1 MLGSIINWELHMA
14 LMQKRQGHRKIEKDF
29 IFNDKQDLLRS
40 KMEDVLTFNGEEE
53 MLLAK
58 DNMRKMARKKPTE
71 LVELF
76 QCTAVYL
83 DVIKELEEN
92 LGDALHSVNES
103 SFSVERKKR
112 IEEGYRFLAD
122 LLVETFGL
130 DSAGLIIADTHNAIN
145 LEKIRN
151 RNGKG

>member
-1 MLGSIINWELHMA
+1 MA
-14 LMQKRQGHRKIEKDF
+14 LMQKRRGHQKIEKDF
-29 IFNDKQDLLRS
+29 VFRNKQEIINS
-40 KMEDVLTFNGEEE
+40 KMNEILTFNGEDE

-58 DNMRKMARKKPTE
+58 DNMRTMARKKPSE

-92 LGDALHSVNES
+92 VGDALAAVNDS
-103 SFSVERKKR
+103 PMSAERKR
-112 IEEGYRFLAD
+112 RVEEGYRFLAD
-122 LLVETFGL
+122 LMVEVFGF
-130 DSAGLIIADTHNAIN
+130 DAAGMIIADTRNAIN

>member
-14 LMQKRQGHRKIEKDF
+14 LMQKRQGHQKIEKDF
-29 IFNDKQDLLRS
+29 VFKDKHELIKS
-40 KMEDVLTFNGEEE
+40 KMNEILTFNGEDE

-58 DNMRKMARKKPTE
+58 DNMRTMARKKPSE

-83 DVIKELEEN
+83 DVIKELEGD
-92 LGDALHSVNES
+92 LGTALAGVNES
-103 SFSVERKKR
+103 PLSAERKKR

-122 LLVETFGL
+122 LMVEVFGF
-130 DSAGLIIADTHNAIN
+130 DAAGMIIADTRNAIN
-145 LEKIRN
+145 LEKL